1 MPTATIS
8 TCGAPQPADS
18 VTGVGNMSSP
28 CWAPYHAQQ
37 LDQEQLEAK
46 HIEESTSPWN
56 AAISVIK
63 KEVKHMADIDRSEN
77 NQ

>member
-1 MPTATIS
+1 
-8 TCGAPQPADS
+8 
-18 VTGVGNMSSP
+18 MSSP

-63 KEVKHMADIDRSEN
+63 KEVKHMADIDRSES